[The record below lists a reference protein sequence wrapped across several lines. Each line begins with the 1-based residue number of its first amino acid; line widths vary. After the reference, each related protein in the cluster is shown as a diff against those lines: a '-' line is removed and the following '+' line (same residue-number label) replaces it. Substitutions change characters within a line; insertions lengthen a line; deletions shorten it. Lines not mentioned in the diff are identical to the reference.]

1 MERNVV
7 SGSQLKR
14 DVRWVVGETF
24 DAVPD
29 PAIAGMG
36 AYTRLFCDWTP
47 ARTAVPTLLLR
58 ATEAAAEQDWPL
70 PHDCLRV
77 PGDHFTVLNEH
88 TATTVDA
95 IRTWETRWP
104 PPVDLPGRKVM
115 VDLPGRQVNRGAG
128 PWIRPTHGQHCT

>member
-1 MERNVV
+1 M
-7 SGSQLKR
+7 
-14 DVRWVVGETF
+14 RWVVGETF

-95 IRTWETRWP
+95 IRTWENPLAAT
-104 PPVDLPGRKVM
+104 G
-115 VDLPGRQVNRGAG
+115 
-128 PWIRPTHGQHCT
+128 